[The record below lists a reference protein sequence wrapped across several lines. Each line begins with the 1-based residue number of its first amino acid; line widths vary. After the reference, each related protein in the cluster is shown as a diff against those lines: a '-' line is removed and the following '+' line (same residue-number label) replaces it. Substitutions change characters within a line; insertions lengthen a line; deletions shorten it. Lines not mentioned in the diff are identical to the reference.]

1 MSLIL
6 KDCKGV
12 VHALST
18 GGANRSAGFYSIKPP
33 LPNKGGGYCVILG
46 ITLALQEIVQPTV
59 TLDDKR
65 ALYVFGSAWN
75 EVTLQGVML
84 LGGSSSHG
92 AVAGALQAWYEENR
106 VSVSKKSVSVS
117 IGTSAG
123 MQVYVVGLRLEA
135 ANPEFNTQNFSIIL
149 LTPGKS

>member
-6 KDCKGV
+6 QDCKGT
-12 VHALST
+12 VHAVST
-18 GGANRSAGFYSIKPP
+18 GGVNRSAGFYNIKPD
-33 LPNKGGGYCVILG
+33 LPANVGGGHCIILG
-46 ITLALQEIVQPTV
+46 VTLALQEIVQPTV

-75 EVTLQGVML
+75 EVSLQGTLL
-84 LGGSSSHG
+84 LGGSQGTG
-92 AVAGALQAWYEENR
+92 AIAGALQTWYENNR
-106 VSVSKKSVSVS
+106 VSVSKDPVMVS

-123 MQVYVVGLRLEA
+123 IRVYVVGLRLEA

-149 LTPGKS
+149 LTPGK

>member
-1 MSLIL
+1 MSLL
-6 KDCKGV
+6 LEDCKGV
-12 VHALST
+12 VHAIST
-18 GGANRSAGFYSIKPP
+18 GGANRSAGFYKIVPE
-33 LPNKGGGYCVILG
+33 LPADVGGGHCVILG

-75 EVTLQGVML
+75 EVTLQGMLL
-84 LGGSSSHG
+84 LGGSSGIG
-92 AVAGALQAWYEENR
+92 AIAGALQTWYETNR
-106 VSVSKKSVSVS
+106 VSVAKAPVMVS

-123 MQVYVVGLRLEA
+123 IQVYVVGLRLEA

-149 LTPGKS
+149 LTPGK